1 MTAPSMHVTY
11 PPASLLHFP
20 PASDPSALYPPQS
33 DHTFARPFDINP
45 DLYNQLLNVEVP
57 LTIALLYAATVT
69 ILNRTNKERGNKSW
83 AFSKTK
89 AFYAF
94 VILHNVLLA
103 SYSFWT
109 FAGMINAIRHS
120 WPGWNGEYGLTGVVD
135 TLCKINGPRGL
146 GNAAAFSFS
155 TGSWDVK
162 NKAIRLLG
170 GSPDSTDVG
179 RIWNEGLAFYG
190 WLFYLSKFYEVVDTL
205 IVLAK
210 GKNSSFLQ
218 TYHHAG
224 AMLCMWAGVRYMSPP
239 IWMFVLINSGIH
251 GLMYTYYTLSALAVP
266 IPTIVKRTITSL
278 QIAQFIFGTCYA
290 VAHLFIAYSIPVS
303 TPYLF
308 TYNIS
313 KVLPAVTSSIS
324 SAFTSAT
331 ASAGAASWVKKLA
344 LRAAAQ
350 EGLAENVQNKD
361 GELFGVDLSRHE
373 EVEKARQEIRHRIE
387 YPMVHCIDTSGQ
399 TFAILL
405 NVLYLA
411 PLTFLFVQFF
421 VRAYTHRTS
430 QSTTHPTHSAP
441 IEKSARDAFRGVE
454 REIHEAL
461 DSQQTNDVTEIP
473 LELKAKLEEFR
484 KEAEK
489 YGHNAKITFEKEY
502 DYVRGK
508 GKEGY
513 EKVKPKA
520 KEAAEYAK
528 VKGNE
533 AYEQAKPKAKEAA
546 EYAKAKGS
554 EGYEKVKE
562 GYEQAKPKAK
572 EAAEYAKEKGKEGV
586 DYVRGKSNEGYEKVQ
601 PKAKEAADYAK
612 EKSTEGYEKAKV
624 KGEEGYENA
633 RPKAADAAQNAKANA
648 KEGADTIKQEGEDA
662 KESGGEMA
670 SKAQENATNGEKDED
685 DGDGDGD
692 GDGDDDGGDGKGEE
706 EGDGEEEG
714 EALDA
719 SAYEVKLDD
728 IESPEEK
735 NAEAELQPKEKG
747 KP

>member
-1 MTAPSMHVTY
+1 MLQESSATMTAPSMHVTY

-251 GLMYTYYTLSALAVP
+251 GLMVCYSYFALL
-266 IPTIVKRTITSL
+266 R
-278 QIAQFIFGTCYA
+278 QILVLTC
-290 VAHLFIAYSIPVS
+290 HLV
-303 TPYLF
+303 YL
-308 TYNIS
+308 
-313 KVLPAVTSSIS
+313 LH
-324 SAFTSAT
+324 
-331 ASAGAASWVKKLA
+331 A
-344 LRAAAQ
+344 LRARGPNSHYSKTHNYFPTDRPIHFRHLLCSRTSLHRLFHSRQHAISIYIQHLKGPASS
-350 EGLAENVQNKD
+350 NVFYLIGFHVRDSICRCSKL
-361 GELFGVDLSRHE
+361 GK
-373 EVEKARQEIRHRIE
+373 KARAQSCGSR
-387 YPMVHCIDTSGQ
+387 
-399 TFAILL
+399 
-405 NVLYLA
+405 
-411 PLTFLFVQFF
+411 
-421 VRAYTHRTS
+421 RTS
-430 QSTTHPTHSAP
+430 
-441 IEKSARDAFRGVE
+441 RE
-454 REIHEAL
+454 R
-461 DSQQTNDVTEIP
+461 
-473 LELKAKLEEFR
+473 AKQGWR
-484 KEAEK
+484 AIW
-489 YGHNAKITFEKEY
+489 G
-502 DYVRGK
+502 
-508 GKEGY
+508 
-513 EKVKPKA
+513 
-520 KEAAEYAK
+520 
-528 VKGNE
+528 
-533 AYEQAKPKAKEAA
+533 
-546 EYAKAKGS
+546 
-554 EGYEKVKE
+554 
-562 GYEQAKPKAK
+562 
-572 EAAEYAKEKGKEGV
+572 
-586 DYVRGKSNEGYEKVQ
+586 
-601 PKAKEAADYAK
+601 
-612 EKSTEGYEKAKV
+612 
-624 KGEEGYENA
+624 
-633 RPKAADAAQNAKANA
+633 
-648 KEGADTIKQEGEDA
+648 
-662 KESGGEMA
+662 
-670 SKAQENATNGEKDED
+670 
-685 DGDGDGD
+685 
-692 GDGDDDGGDGKGEE
+692 
-706 EGDGEEEG
+706 
-714 EALDA
+714 
-719 SAYEVKLDD
+719 
-728 IESPEEK
+728 
-735 NAEAELQPKEKG
+735 
-747 KP
+747 